1 MLKFSACIEML
12 FSDRPF
18 AQRIPAAKAMGLDA
32 FEFWGWSNKNLAEIQ
47 EAAALTGLPIAA
59 CCVDSANERRR
70 AAYQPLCML
79 EPANAALYAE
89 MVDETCETMGKL
101 GIKTFI
107 STVGQERFDVS
118 RQAQHDAIITCASA
132 AAPILAKHG
141 FTLVI
146 EPLNILVDHIGY
158 YLARS
163 SQALEIVDAVGSPNV
178 KILYDVYHQQ
188 ITEGNLIDTI
198 SANVSKIG
206 HIHIADVPGRHE
218 PGTGEIDY
226 HNVFA
231 AIERSGYA
239 AYVGM
244 EYMPTD
250 VGHEQSVRGMLEIYK
265 G

>member
-18 AQRIPAAKAMGLDA
+18 VERIAATKAMGLSA
-32 FEFWGWSNKNLAEIQ
+32 FEFWGWSGKNLSEIQ
-47 EAAALTGLPIAA
+47 EAASQTGLPIAV
-59 CCVDSANERRR
+59 CCVDSADERRR

-79 EPANAALYAE
+79 EKSNAALYAE
-89 MVDETCETMGKL
+89 MVEETCETMGKL
-101 GIKTFI
+101 GITTFI
-107 STVGQERFDVS
+107 STVGQERFDIP
-118 RQAQHDAIITCASA
+118 RQAQHDAIIQCASA
-132 AAPILAKHG
+132 AAPIMAKHG

-146 EPLNILVDHIGY
+146 EPLNILVDHKGY

-163 SQALEIVDAVGSPNV
+163 DEALEIVDAVNSPNV

-188 ITEGNLIDTI
+188 ITEGNLINTI
-198 SANVSKIG
+198 TANVASIG

-250 VGHEQSVRGMLEIYK
+250 VGHEQSVRRMLDIYR